1 MAASSQTAPLTDS
14 SQPHLGFDPKKL
26 KAQLRTAERRKT
38 LRALALVAPL
48 FLFVLVFF
56 LFPIGSLL
64 ERSVN
69 SPEFVTIFPQS
80 AAILNKS
87 DNLKTLDEQAFYD
100 ALFEELQIA
109 AKERSFGPVGRRLNQ
124 DVTGFISLFKK
135 TARKIKKEKQRPADA
150 KAWFLSQNENW
161 GNPTYLHAMKR
172 ASSAWTDFYMLTA
185 LDLQR
190 SDGGSIIA
198 VEDEKALFVDILIRT
213 MEISLGVTLIC
224 VILGY
229 PVAWVLAHASD
240 TVRNILLIGV
250 LFPFWTSL
258 LVRTAAWIIVLQK
271 EGPINSMLQSL
282 HIIDE
287 PLQLVFNRF
296 GVYVALTHIL
306 LPFLV
311 LPLYSVMKAIPNDYM
326 RAAKSLGA
334 KPWVA
339 FIRVYLPQSLP
350 GLSAGAILV
359 FILSIGYYIT
369 PALVGGPKD
378 QMISYFIA
386 FYTNNTINWGL
397 ASALAFILLVVT
409 LVFYALYQRV
419 TGGKA
424 GMGV

>member
-1 MAASSQTAPLTDS
+1 MAASSQTAPLTDD
-14 SQPHLGFDPKKL
+14 SQPQLGFDPKKL
-26 KAQLRTAERRKT
+26 KAQLRVAERRKT
-38 LRALALVAPL
+38 MRALTLVAPL

-80 AAILNKS
+80 ATFLEQS
-87 DNLKTLDEQAFYD
+87 DNLENLDEKAFYT
-100 ALFEELQIA
+100 ALFTEFRTS
-109 AKERSFGPVGRRLNQ
+109 AKERTFGPVGRRLNQ
-124 DVTGFISLFKK
+124 DVPGFISLFKK
-135 TARKIKKEKQRPADA
+135 TARKIKKEKEIPKDP
-150 KAWFLSQNENW
+150 KAWFVEKHENW
-161 GNPTYLHAMKR
+161 ANPTYLHAMKR

-190 SDGGSIIA
+190 NDAGNIQA
-198 VEDEKALFVDILIRT
+198 VDEQKALFVDILIRT
-213 MEISLGVTLIC
+213 MEISFGVTIIC

-240 TVRNILLIGV
+240 NVRNVLLIGV

-271 EGPINSMLQSL
+271 EGPINSLLQTL
-282 HIIDE
+282 QIIDE

-339 FIRVYLPQSLP
+339 FLRVYFPQSLP